1 MADDDAWGRDPQVRY
16 MRTVFAAI
24 ERAQKEFLR
33 ALGVSPV
40 DPRLRRFRDV
50 ALALFERSWVAAMR
64 RGMETGD
71 DSAAA
76 IYILCLARA
85 LSMKGVEVPDASL
98 PGNGELKKLVDEV
111 LQ

>member
-1 MADDDAWGRDPQVRY
+1 MTDDDTWGRDPRIRY

-24 ERAQKEFLR
+24 EGAQKEFLR
-33 ALGVSPV
+33 TLGISPV

-50 ALALFERSWVAAMR
+50 ALAFFERSWVAAMR
-64 RGMETGD
+64 RGVETGD

-76 IYILCLARA
+76 MYIFCLARA

-98 PGNGELKKLVDEV
+98 PGNGELKRLVDEV
-111 LQ
+111 LG

>member
-1 MADDDAWGRDPQVRY
+1 MTDDDTWGRDSQVRY

-33 ALGVSPV
+33 TVGVSPV
-40 DPRLRRFRDV
+40 DPRLRRFREV

-64 RGMETGD
+64 RGVETGD

-76 IYILCLARA
+76 MYIFCLARA
-85 LSMKGVEVPDASL
+85 LSMKGVEVPPASL
-98 PGNGELKKLVDEV
+98 PGNDRLKRLVDEV
-111 LQ
+111 LT

>member
-1 MADDDAWGRDPQVRY
+1 

-85 LSMKGVEVPDASL
+85 LSMKEVPDASL

>member
-1 MADDDAWGRDPQVRY
+1 M
-16 MRTVFAAI
+16 
-24 ERAQKEFLR
+24 L
-33 ALGVSPV
+33 
-40 DPRLRRFRDV
+40 
-50 ALALFERSWVAAMR
+50 

-85 LSMKGVEVPDASL
+85 LSMKGIEVPDASL
-98 PGNGELKKLVDEV
+98 PGNGELKRLVDEV